1 MKYIS
6 TRGRTP
12 AQSFEEV
19 LLTGLAPDGG
29 LFVPESVP
37 KVDRA
42 TMLSWKNLG
51 YAELAFEIIRL
62 YTGDSIADEDLRTIV
77 DETYAVFS
85 DPEVAPLHKLGEQEY
100 VLELFHGPTLAF
112 KDFAL
117 QLLGRLLDYF
127 LARRQKH
134 VAILGATSGDTGS
147 AAMEG
152 CRHCEFV
159 DMYILYPHNRVS
171 EVQRRQMTTIQGS
184 NVNSLA
190 VEGNFDDCQTIV
202 KKAFSDQG
210 FLPEGYQ
217 LVAVNSI
224 NFSRIMAQIVYYYFA
239 ALKFVDN
246 NEAVSFSVPTGNFGD
261 IYAGYLAKQM
271 GLPIDRLI
279 IATNKND
286 ILHRFM
292 SRNQYNLEQL
302 EASLSPSMDIMVS
315 SNFERYLFDLF
326 DQDAHRVEAF
336 VTGLNQDVQQVSDQE
351 WERAK
356 AVFDSCR
363 VDDETTCET
372 IRDVFDQY
380 NYLLDPHTAT
390 GVKAAR
396 ECRAGSKNPVIC
408 LATAHPAKFSEA
420 IEKAGLAT
428 PALPDHLADLMQREE
443 RFTVLPSSLD
453 AVKAFIQDSLKD
465 AQ

>member
-37 KVDRA
+37 KVDRE

-85 DPEVAPLHKLGEQEY
+85 DPEVAPLHQLDGQEY

-171 EVQRRQMTTIQGS
+171 EVQRRQMTTIKGS

-286 ILHRFM
+286 ILHRFH
-292 SRNQYNLEQL
+292 EQ
-302 EASLSPSMDIMVS
+302 ES
-315 SNFERYLFDLF
+315 
-326 DQDAHRVEAF
+326 
-336 VTGLNQDVQQVSDQE
+336 VQP
-351 WERAK
+351 RA
-356 AVFDSCR
+356 
-363 VDDETTCET
+363 
-372 IRDVFDQY
+372 
-380 NYLLDPHTAT
+380 
-390 GVKAAR
+390 
-396 ECRAGSKNPVIC
+396 AGSEPV
-408 LATAHPAKFSEA
+408 AEYGHHGVE
-420 IEKAGLAT
+420 
-428 PALPDHLADLMQREE
+428 
-443 RFTVLPSSLD
+443 
-453 AVKAFIQDSLKD
+453 
-465 AQ
+465 